1 MEKIRLNDGTV
12 LEIQSGATEYSIQI
26 QTESVDAVA
35 DKFTDKN
42 LERYEILTENDEVC
56 AIFTKKHLKKLSAER
71 TENGFIVTVIFE
83 DINELYERVKT
94 LEATVETLLAEKEA
108 KQEAPDAPAD
118 DAIEELPEESTEQ
131 TEVVEETVEPT
142 E

>member
-42 LERYEILTENDEVC
+42 LERYEILTENDEAC
-56 AIFTKKHLKKLSAER
+56 AVFTKKHLKKLSAER

-108 KQEAPDAPAD
+108 KQEVPDAPAD